1 MRCMKCR
8 VMYDMCAY
16 VMMYVHEML
25 SGYARVWEN
34 KSLIIAGELRI
45 FYREEMLEN
54 NSAGTK
60 LWGKRYSVSR
70 PTDLDEQI

>member
-1 MRCMKCR
+1 
-8 VMYDMCAY
+8 MYAY

-34 KSLIIAGELRI
+34 KSLTVVGDSQI
-45 FYREEMLEN
+45 FCREEMLEN

-60 LWGKRYSVSR
+60 LKGKRYSVGR
-70 PTDLDEQI
+70 PAFLEEIKSVGDEIY